1 MTDREP
7 MEAPFQTIDLAPTM
21 DDAAL
26 LRATR
31 ATLRRGDGP
40 VLFRGLL
47 DRPLDDAESFAA
59 WLATLDGSRSLLC
72 LAASG
77 KVGPRGLAL
86 ALACDLAFAGPDVG
100 ASPEWRATLGLA
112 TLASRRLGP
121 LGARILLLRADDPLR
136 CLSDLGQL
144 VFDPSPEA
152 AMTDALR
159 KIGGPRAAA
168 AMRRNLR
175 AAAELP
181 FAEGCSFEAWSYKL
195 GRGEPQ

>member
-1 MTDREP
+1 MTDRLP
-7 MEAPFQTIDLAPTM
+7 TEAPFQAIDLAPAM

-31 ATLRRGDGP
+31 AALRRGDGP
-40 VLFRGLL
+40 VLFRGSL
-47 DRPLDDAESFAA
+47 DRPLDDADAFAA

-86 ALACDLAFAGPDVG
+86 ALACDLVFAGPDVG
-100 ASPEWRATLGLA
+100 VSPEWRATLGLA

-121 LGARILLLRADDPLR
+121 VGGRMLLLRADDPLR

-144 VFDPSPEA
+144 VYDASPETA
-152 AMTDALR
+152 LTNALR
-159 KIGGPRAAA
+159 KIGEPRAAA
-168 AMRRNLR
+168 TIRRNLR

-181 FAEGCSFEAWSYKL
+181 FAEACGFEAWSYKL
-195 GRGEPQ
+195 GRGEPR

>member
-112 TLASRRLGP
+112 TLASRRLGRS
-121 LGARILLLRADDPLR
+121 ARGSCSCAPTTR
-136 CLSDLGQL
+136 C
-144 VFDPSPEA
+144 A
-152 AMTDALR
+152 ASAISASSSSIR
-159 KIGGPRAAA
+159 RPR
-168 AMRRNLR
+168 
-175 AAAELP
+175 P
-181 FAEGCSFEAWSYKL
+181 
-195 GRGEPQ
+195 P